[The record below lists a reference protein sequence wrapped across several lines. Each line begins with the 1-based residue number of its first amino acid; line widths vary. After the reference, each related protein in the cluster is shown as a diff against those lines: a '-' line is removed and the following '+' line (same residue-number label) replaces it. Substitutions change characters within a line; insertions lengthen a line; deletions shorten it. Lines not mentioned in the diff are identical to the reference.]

1 MIQTAVALSMVS
13 VLLAPMGPLPTT
25 KDCHK
30 LRCIQQ
36 GDITTVPWTV
46 PNTTPPPSRPPRRG
60 PTGPAAPPPTSCT
73 PRDPRPARPDL
84 TKVPLAQGELIHSAG
99 TGPVVVGMDTKW
111 EWRGPQQV
119 SWTQP
124 SRPGRRADCTPVQGE
139 PTRFTA
145 NLRVVLFEFEQGE
158 RTRYLTDNGRV
169 THRYT
174 TIPADEGEEQFTVCV
189 YAVYELPGGG
199 FGTTQLVEELDHDV
213 VEIRS
218 TLVE

>member
-1 MIQTAVALSMVS
+1 MIQIAVALSMIS
-13 VLLAPMGPLPTT
+13 VLLAPMGGPFLGT
-25 KDCHK
+25 KDCKK
-30 LRCIQQ
+30 LRCLEG
-36 GDITTVPWTV
+36 GDIATVPWQV
-46 PNTTPPPSRPPRRG
+46 PNDDPPSGPSGPSGPSRPP
-60 PTGPAAPPPTSCT
+60 PTTCV
-73 PRDPRPARPDL
+73 PRDPSPARPDL
-84 TKVPLAQGELIHSAG
+84 AAMPLAQGELIHSAG
-99 TGPVVVGMDTKW
+99 TGPVVVGMDTEF

-124 SRPGRRADCTPVQGE
+124 SRPGRRADCTPVRGE

-145 NLRVVLFEFEQGE
+145 NLSMVIFEFEQGE
-158 RTRYLTDNGRV
+158 RKRYITDTGKV

-218 TLVE
+218 ILVE